1 MTATIKLYKDCKILK
16 TKNFVV
22 DDIADYL
29 SSISTVVTISNFQ
42 YQKNALELILNIDK
56 NQSNLEYLAS
66 NNFNYLE
73 VLNENG
79 KKVYY
84 FINRKVWRAKQTI
97 ALELE
102 MDVLNTF
109 KYGSDYTL
117 TDKTLIKRTHKNRFK
132 KANAHD
138 YLIPYDFGGDFTG
151 EDLCDWLYEGYKIVF
166 QTFDSMYPIPAGA
179 DGIEMYYLDEN
190 DQRRNYDGIIV
201 DIPNNPTGTGS
212 GGECCYLYIGRENNL
227 IKLRGLNYEGTE
239 TFSCYIDFNTQFTIH
254 YAFNED
260 WDKEDLSTGLISG
273 DYPYAL
279 SYFALGYMKS
289 LTNKYAIIDLQSE
302 GINPPLYKNQLEVQT
317 LRESESN
324 LDWYLIYKNQNDPS
338 DSLVNPVEAYVC
350 ASKNIRVQFPAE
362 EILTAS
368 SLSEGTYY
376 YLLYEGNGAVGFSIN
391 NGEYTDSINKS
402 AGIRYS
408 KDGTKIKI
416 EICYLAMSPNEAPLY
431 IDLAE
436 LSGHNFDN
444 IQFYGDSFSIR
455 YGSNA
460 YDSYNTILSYP
471 TILYRGSEPS
481 IRAIRSIDNLDRTSA
496 KIIKVIKLPYAPFT
510 IVENTGDLFTFDLNQ
525 YGYDSSTGFIKVNNF
540 GTKFKNQI
548 KSNIENPLNALDMGD
563 FDPYL
568 SDNKSID
575 NEVKL
580 LHSDFYQPKFYY
592 DSFSFTY
599 NLEKVNLDSYINDTD
614 RNLFKFDFYPTTT
627 MNSRFLFTFKQYIT
641 KYGTQDYDNIMIVT
655 RNNEEVIFN
664 VPYVNYMRTGYNYD
678 VKNKN
683 RQFNNS
689 IVKMAV
695 GGIASFVGI
704 ATGNPLAIM
713 GGIAYA
719 SSIYGAITSNIQN
732 EENIERKREEALNQG
747 ASVIGSDDIDL
758 LSIYAE
764 NKVKF
769 AIYQPS
775 EVIKNLLFDLFY
787 YTGYIANYQGTPN
800 VTSRMWFNFLLCAPD
815 YINLSNIS
823 EEILNK
829 LTSKFNEGVTFL
841 HKQTISGVY
850 TWQFEQTK
858 ENWESNLFA

>member
-16 TKNFVV
+16 TKNFIV

-29 SSISTVVTISNFQ
+29 SSISSVVTISNFQ
-42 YQKNALELILNIDK
+42 YQKNALELNINISK
-56 NQSNLEYLAS
+56 NESNLEYLAS

-84 FINRKVWRAKQTI
+84 FINRKVWRAKETI

-109 KYGSDYTL
+109 KYGTDYTL
-117 TDKTLIKRTHKNRFK
+117 TNKTLIKRTHKNRFK
-132 KANAHD
+132 KTNPHD
-138 YLIPYDFGGDFTG
+138 IIIPHDFSTDGDDTLL
-151 EDLCDWLYEGYKIVF
+151 EWIEEGYKIVF
-166 QTFDSMYPIPAGA
+166 YTYPPEEIIPTSAGIYAYFLDSNNQRLHEDTLMIHIPFNREAGEEQLFSCCTLYFGQVNNLLRLLGR
-179 DGIEMYYLDEN
+179 D
-190 DQRRNYDGIIV
+190 YDGNV
-201 DIPNNPTGTGS
+201 VF
-212 GGECCYLYIGRENNL
+212 
-227 IKLRGLNYEGTE
+227 E
-239 TFSCYIDFNTQFTIH
+239 TYIDFDTQFTIALNSIEEEYEQLDYGLNEGEYYRDFSQ
-254 YAFNED
+254 YA
-260 WDKEDLSTGLISG
+260 I
-273 DYPYAL
+273 
-279 SYFALGYMKS
+279 GYYKRVHD
-289 LTNKYAIIDLQSE
+289 KYAIIDLQSE
-302 GINPPLYKNQLEVQT
+302 GINPPLYKNQREVQT
-317 LRESESN
+317 LKESESN
-324 LDWYLIYKNQNDPS
+324 LDWYLIYKNKNEPS
-338 DSLVNPVEAYVC
+338 DSLVNPVEAFVC
-350 ASKNIRVQFPAE
+350 ASTNIKVKFPAE
-362 EILTAS
+362 EKITAS
-368 SLSEGTYY
+368 SLTDGTYY
-376 YLLYEGNGAVGFSIN
+376 YLLYEGNGAVGISIN
-391 NGEYTDSINKS
+391 NGEFTDTINKE

-416 EICYLAMSPNEAPLY
+416 EICVLPASPDTPPIY
-431 IDLAE
+431 IDLGE
-436 LSGHNFDN
+436 SVGHNFDN
-444 IQFYGDSFSIR
+444 IQFYGNSFIIR

-460 YDSYNTILSYP
+460 NDNYNTIISYP
-471 TILYRGSEPS
+471 YTLYRDSEPS
-481 IRAIRSIDNLDRTSA
+481 IKAVRSIENLDRTSA
-496 KIIKVIKLPYAPFT
+496 KLIKVIKLPYAPFT
-510 IVENTGDLFTFDLNQ
+510 IVENSGDLFTFDLNQ
-525 YGYDSSTGFIKVNNF
+525 YSYDSSTGFIKVNNF

-655 RNNEEVIFN
+655 RNNEEVLFN

-689 IVKMAV
+689 ILKMSV

-704 ATGNPLAIM
+704 ASGNPLAIM

-764 NKVKF
+764 NKVKY

-775 EVIKNLLFDLFY
+775 EVIKKLLFDLFY
-787 YTGYIANYQGTPN
+787 YTGYIANYQGTPD

-815 YINLSNIS
+815 YINLANIS

-829 LTSKFNEGVTFL
+829 ITTKFNEGVTFL
-841 HKQTISGVY
+841 HNHVISGVK

-858 ENWESNLFA
+858 ENWESDLFV